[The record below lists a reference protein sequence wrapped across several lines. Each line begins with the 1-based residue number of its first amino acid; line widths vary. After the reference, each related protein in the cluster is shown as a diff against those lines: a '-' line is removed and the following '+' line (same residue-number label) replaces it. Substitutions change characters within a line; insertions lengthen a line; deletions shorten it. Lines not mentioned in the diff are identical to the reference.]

1 MTWTSKILTN
11 WSCHDVYSSKN
22 IHTKLYMHTLRNF
35 KTTDHHVAVKN
46 CYMFSTFAPRI
57 WVTSRL
63 KIFRVPL
70 VSHAPA
76 ASKGVGEKRVP
87 RRAMT
92 MRGGVIAPWRLEA
105 LGSGDVADDDTWRT
119 PIDDV
124 YVCLFLFCLV
134 GQWEMWIVDAD
145 CFVFVWC
152 WCGMRWWDS
161 EFSDVFRSW
170 LNFGLWCRLYVDSVI
185 SVAVPIVDDL
195 RWPNTCN
202 IWIYCVKDWISR
214 TSGLSEIAI
223 CKGILKKV

>member
-35 KTTDHHVAVKN
+35 KNDW
-46 CYMFSTFAPRI
+46 P
-57 WVTSRL
+57 
-63 KIFRVPL
+63 
-70 VSHAPA
+70 
-76 ASKGVGEKRVP
+76 P
-87 RRAMT
+87 RRRQELLYVLHVCAEDLGHVT
-92 MRGGVIAPWRLEA
+92 AKNSPGPPGESRSGGLQGGRREEGPAKGDDDAGWRDRTLASGSPWKRWRGRWRHLKDA
-105 LGSGDVADDDTWRT
+105 NRWCVCVLVFVLPCWPMGDVDCGCR
-119 PIDDV
+119 
-124 YVCLFLFCLV
+124 LFCFCLK
-134 GQWEMWIVDAD
+134 G
-145 CFVFVWC
+145 C

-202 IWIYCVKDWISR
+202 ILRKRLNI
-214 TSGLSEIAI
+214 
-223 CKGILKKV
+223 